1 MPDWMADIN
10 INVGWVV
17 AAIAGAVVLVGAVR
31 MVAKP
36 IKKIMAAF
44 TGFMDGWNG
53 TAEVED
59 ASGAVIKPAV
69 PGVLAQMGVLR
80 QQLENSHQNA
90 ATPNLRDDLDTKASK
105 DDVAAVA
112 TSVRNLTI
120 VLREHIDIAK
130 KSDDRQDETERIVT
144 KYLPAL
150 RQLLED

>member
-1 MPDWMADIN
+1 MPQWMADIN
-10 INVGWVV
+10 INLGWVV
-17 AAIAGAVVLVGAVR
+17 AAIVGAAVVLGALR
-31 MVAKP
+31 MVVKP
-36 IKKIMAAF
+36 IRKIAAAF

-105 DDVAAVA
+105 EDVAAVA
-112 TSVRNLTI
+112 TSVRDLTT
-120 VLREHIDIAK
+120 VLREHITIAT
-130 KSDDRQDETERIVT
+130 KSDERQDETERIVT